1 MSNPGGSQ
9 VSRKPKM
16 LVACFDGTAG
26 LYNAAVRL
34 QKSYTI
40 ANTETN
46 GTPLEHECR
55 QVRLIVKERYG

>member
-1 MSNPGGSQ
+1 
-9 VSRKPKM
+9 M